1 MRSNLNFLRARLGVM
16 WVWIHVS
23 FRYGYEFCESFQFF
37 FECWKIAP
45 ILKKINLLVVVELH
59 KKCK

>member
-1 MRSNLNFLRARLGVM
+1 MSCGFGFTFRLDMDMDFVN
-16 WVWIHVS
+16 HFNS
-23 FRYGYEFCESFQFF
+23 SLK
-37 FECWKIAP
+37 CWKIAP